1 MTQVTKKGNIFSNFN
16 TIIIKCRNHN
26 VRNTLL
32 SGLVY
37 SKRVELS
44 VLENLHL
51 KLVEPCLQ
59 YGVIYINNR
68 NIYGM
73 HLSQYN
79 LHVLHSGKRTLLNNF
94 ISNLNF
100 LTETQVCDTFT

>member
-1 MTQVTKKGNIFSNFN
+1 M
-16 TIIIKCRNHN
+16 
-26 VRNTLL
+26 L

-37 SKRVELS
+37 SKRVELF

-51 KLVEPCLQ
+51 NLVELCSQ
-59 YGVIYINNR
+59 DGVIYIDNR

-73 HLSQYN
+73 HLYQGN
-79 LHVLHSGKRTLLNNF
+79 LHLLHSGKRILLSNF

-100 LTETQVCDTFT
+100 LTETQVCNTFT